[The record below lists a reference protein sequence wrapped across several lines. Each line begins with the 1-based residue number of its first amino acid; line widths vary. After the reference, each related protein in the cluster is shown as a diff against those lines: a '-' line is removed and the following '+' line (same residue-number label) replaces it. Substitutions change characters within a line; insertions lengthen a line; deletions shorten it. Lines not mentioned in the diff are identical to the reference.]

1 MTCRL
6 LGVAPKRIGTL
17 YIGKSF
23 TVGLAPVHGT
33 EPLWNGTVVLPSAGW
48 RLSGMEIEDAYI
60 SFVSEAT
67 RDWATRPEIL
77 DGPWTSGPF
86 DRPVRSVV
94 ARDVLLVGDAAGY
107 FDPLTGQGVFQA
119 LRTAQLAADTVE
131 RVCCHGEKQASTFR
145 RYARQVR
152 GLQFWT
158 RAFQRG
164 VEAVLSRETPRDLAL
179 RHLGKRSAYMD
190 RLVQFAGDALRLRG
204 LGRVDFLVRS
214 PGAS

>member
-77 DGPWTSGPF
+77 DGPLSVKKAFTRLELLQVGKEAGLRSLEVHHHFPF
-86 DRPVRSVV
+86 R
-94 ARDVLLVGDAAGY
+94 LTLVG
-107 FDPLTGQGVFQA
+107 T
-119 LRTAQLAADTVE
+119 T
-131 RVCCHGEKQASTFR
+131 S
-145 RYARQVR
+145 
-152 GLQFWT
+152 
-158 RAFQRG
+158 
-164 VEAVLSRETPRDLAL
+164 
-179 RHLGKRSAYMD
+179 
-190 RLVQFAGDALRLRG
+190 
-204 LGRVDFLVRS
+204 
-214 PGAS
+214 